1 MYAPN
6 YSEDDYLRTMQRGWC
21 GGGDET
27 PCGSGSMLENTV
39 NVRARLPELAAEYG
53 FKTVCDAGAGDLH
66 WIQRVEWDV
75 GYLPFDLVPRH
86 PSVQRLD
93 IRKQPLP
100 PCDLILCRLVLNH
113 INVEGV
119 LDALALF
126 RKSAKYLLATSH
138 ETKIKDPASPFES
151 YNNWDL
157 RAPPFDL
164 CEPDQTINDID
175 RKDPGRLLCLW
186 RIA

>member
-27 PCGSGSMLENTV
+27 PCGSGSKLENTV
-39 NVRARLPELAAEYG
+39 SVRARLPDLVREYDIR
-53 FKTVCDAGAGDLH
+53 KVCDAGAGDLSWMKH
-66 WIQRVEWDV
+66 VEWDV
-75 GYLPFDLVPRH
+75 EYQPLDLVPRG

-93 IRKQPLP
+93 IRKEALP
-100 PCDLILCRLVLNH
+100 VCDLILCRLVLNH

-119 LDALALF
+119 LAALALF
-126 RKSAKYLLATSH
+126 KKSAKYLLATLH
-138 ETKIKDPASPFES
+138 QTKIKAPYTPFES

-157 RAPPFDL
+157 RAAPFDL
-164 CEPDQTINDID
+164 GEPLERIQDLD
-175 RKDPGRLLCLW
+175 RKDPERFLCLW
-186 RIA
+186 RLA